1 MCAFDGIKILSASC
15 SVLGVDMFYDQVFV
29 TGNRSQTTEQILNT
43 GPVICIT
50 WYTGSHILEH
60 GSTVS
65 RDING
70 KYGEMERV
78 EGDFSSSQSVL
89 FDPFPSLCLF
99 FLSLC

>member
-1 MCAFDGIKILSASC
+1 M
-15 SVLGVDMFYDQVFV
+15 
-29 TGNRSQTTEQILNT
+29 
-43 GPVICIT
+43 
-50 WYTGSHILEH
+50 
-60 GSTVS
+60 S

-99 FLSLC
+99 FSFLVLITLCFICPQWPRIGLIDLVIIIIFAIDCHPASCGVR